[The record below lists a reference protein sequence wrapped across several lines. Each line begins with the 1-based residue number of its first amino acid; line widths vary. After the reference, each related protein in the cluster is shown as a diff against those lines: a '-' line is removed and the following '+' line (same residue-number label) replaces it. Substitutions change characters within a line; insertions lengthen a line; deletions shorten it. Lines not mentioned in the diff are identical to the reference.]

1 MVENASLRE
10 SLYSM
15 QKQLISLLS
24 EQQQAEH
31 KQDTV
36 VIIG

>member
-15 QKQLISLLS
+15 QNQVISLLDDQ
-24 EQQQAEH
+24 EEVPH
-31 KQDTV
+31 QDLV
-36 VIIG
+36 M